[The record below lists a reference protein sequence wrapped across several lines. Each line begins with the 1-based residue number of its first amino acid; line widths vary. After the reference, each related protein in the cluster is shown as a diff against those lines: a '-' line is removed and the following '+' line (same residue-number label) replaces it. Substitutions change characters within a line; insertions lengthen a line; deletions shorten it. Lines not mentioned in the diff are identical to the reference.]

1 MSTRRPWSSSSFGGR
16 ERRASAVSQ
25 FGRALTSSIL
35 ATVEV
40 ARAVA
45 GRLPD
50 SSAAVAAVFETL
62 SVLAFDARIAARAAA
77 LSPAGLRALE
87 AIHLAT
93 ALELADEL
101 AAFVSYDDRLSAA
114 ARDLGM
120 PVVSQRA
127 TPEDI
132 EAQDKNR
139 PRAIAPRPGSG
150 PNANSRP
157 ARYRR
162 SRPSA
167 GSSSWKRFA
176 QPHGQRSFRPS
187 FSASSLSPWTT
198 RSPRRTFVS
207 DGYPTPAL
215 TARLER
221 RAGSRIRRGHHD
233 GPLSTA

>member
-1 MSTRRPWSSSSFGGR
+1 MSPVYVDSSALVKLLVREAESDALRRYLSSAGP
-16 ERRASAVSQ
+16 
-25 FGRALTSSIL
+25 LTSSIL

-45 GRLPD
+45 RSAPD

-120 PVVSQRA
+120 PVVS
-127 TPEDI
+127 
-132 EAQDKNR
+132 
-139 PRAIAPRPGSG
+139 
-150 PNANSRP
+150 P
-157 ARYRR
+157 A
-162 SRPSA
+162 
-167 GSSSWKRFA
+167 
-176 QPHGQRSFRPS
+176 
-187 FSASSLSPWTT
+187 
-198 RSPRRTFVS
+198 S
-207 DGYPTPAL
+207 DA
-215 TARLER
+215 
-221 RAGSRIRRGHHD
+221 
-233 GPLSTA
+233 